1 MSLPFFI
8 ARRYLFSK
16 KKHNAINIISGI
28 SVCGVAL
35 ATLALVCTLSVFNG
49 FQDMVAGFFTAFDPE
64 LKITV
69 REGKVFDPHE
79 ACIRQVHALSEID
92 VWTETLEENAMV
104 QYKDRQAMAVIKGV
118 EDNFEQLTSIDS
130 LLYGT
135 GKFLLSDSM
144 VDYGFLGVELI
155 SELGTGIQFVDPLQ
169 VYAPKRNVRV
179 NIANPTAAFNR
190 EYLFSPGAIFA
201 VNQQKYD
208 SRYILTSLDFA
219 RRLFNYDTEVSA
231 IEMKLKPGSNIGSVQ
246 KKIAGIL
253 GDRFIVQ
260 NRYEQQADVFRI
272 MEIEKLISYLFLTF
286 ILGIACFNVIGSLSM
301 LILDK
306 REDVETLRNLGADDR
321 LIARIFLFEGR
332 MISVF
337 GALSGI
343 VLGLLLCFLQQR
355 FGLISLGGGNG
366 SFVVDAYPVSV
377 HATDIILVF
386 LTVIT
391 VGFLSVWYPVR
402 YLSKRLLRK
411 DKKQLL
417 LTDNR
422 QSVTQGKND
431 FLHTRIPR
439 HQIIEGFDTD
449 CLQVCAMGLFFQHMA
464 IPQGIVGNDI
474 STAGKA
480 GEHHFIIL
488 YVFTLISVNKGKVE
502 SEVQLR
508 YQLQSITDV
517 EPDFIRVIGILQP
530 RTGEVLLLVVDFKR
544 MQHPALWQSFC
555 YAKCGISAISP
566 YLQHL
571 PGTNHPDKHL
581 EHTPLQMSG
590 SHAGI

>member
-1 MSLPFFI
+1 VNLPFYI

-64 LKITV
+64 LKITI
-69 REGKVFDPHE
+69 REGKVFDPNE
-79 ACIRQVHALSEID
+79 GRVRQVRALPEID
-92 VWTETLEENAMV
+92 IWTETLEENAMV

-135 GKFLLSDSM
+135 GEFILKDSL
-144 VDYGFLGVELI
+144 VDYGVLGVELI

-190 EYLFSPGAIFA
+190 DYLFSPGAVFV

-208 SRYILTSLDFA
+208 ARYILTSLSFA

-231 IEMKLKPGSNIGSVQ
+231 IELKLKPGSNVNAVQ
-246 KKIAGIL
+246 KKMENIL
-253 GDRFIVQ
+253 GDRFVVL

-272 MEIEKLISYLFLTF
+272 MEIEKFISYLFLTF
-286 ILGIACFNVIGSLSM
+286 ILAIACFNVIGSLSM

-332 MISVF
+332 LISVF
-337 GALSGI
+337 GAFFGI
-343 VLGLLLCFLQQR
+343 ILGLLLCFLQQH

-377 HATDIILVF
+377 HLTDVILVF
-386 LTVIT
+386 VTVIA

-402 YLSKRLLRK
+402 YLSKRLL
-411 DKKQLL
+411 
-417 LTDNR
+417 
-422 QSVTQGKND
+422 
-431 FLHTRIPR
+431 
-439 HQIIEGFDTD
+439 
-449 CLQVCAMGLFFQHMA
+449 
-464 IPQGIVGNDI
+464 
-474 STAGKA
+474 
-480 GEHHFIIL
+480 
-488 YVFTLISVNKGKVE
+488 
-502 SEVQLR
+502 
-508 YQLQSITDV
+508 
-517 EPDFIRVIGILQP
+517 
-530 RTGEVLLLVVDFKR
+530 
-544 MQHPALWQSFC
+544 
-555 YAKCGISAISP
+555 
-566 YLQHL
+566 
-571 PGTNHPDKHL
+571 
-581 EHTPLQMSG
+581 
-590 SHAGI
+590 